1 MVKPNK
7 TNKATDTPSAGIRS
21 LIDDLISIDVT
32 DQASVHA
39 KAAVL
44 RELAGRHAFPSL
56 EPLLPLVLNLNG
68 RPYTIKDHFAFSPLF
83 RVLTPKNQVWCTGR
97 QVSKTLVIN
106 DQQKVSLA
114 NGKRIRG
121 DELRVGDFVIGIDAQ
136 YRAKTVRVL
145 DTVRHAGKQAFR
157 VTTRTGAVLEIADTH
172 PLLKASGWT
181 TGAELKVGD
190 RVCVLR
196 RGGNFGVAAVD
207 QHRLLITAY
216 LIGDGCITESINLTT
231 ATAEVITEFSQAIHA
246 VQGSPPCIVAKAN
259 TPAVRIDVSKSR
271 TGVVRQWLEA
281 DELYG
286 KNAANKKLPAWVFD
300 LSREQA
306 GLFLSRLWATDGMIK
321 PESKNSRGPVISY
334 CTISRELAYDVKS
347 LLLKFGIPTSIKV
360 RKTGYRAKS
369 GEVVRC
375 CDAYIVRVETR
386 AGWHKFLAEFQVPGK
401 PAVPVTTSVENNN
414 RDTVPLDARE
424 LICDIAADITRAH
437 SNSLLSV
444 GLRVKPKYALSQV
457 KLQKYLTHFCRYC
470 PTHPRLAE
478 LERLGSPDIMW
489 DSIEKI
495 EPLGVLPCWD
505 IEVSGEHN
513 YVVDG
518 VINHNST
525 SLAAHGVVFSNAV
538 PFFKTLYITPR
549 FEQIRRFSN
558 NYVRP
563 FVDLSPIKSQW
574 SGTSTENSVLQR
586 SFKNN
591 SMMLFSFALLD
602 ADRVRGVSADRVCI
616 DEVQDMDP
624 DHIPIIQE
632 TMSYSRW
639 GTSYYTGTPKT
650 LDNLIYGLYKRSS
663 QAEWFIP
670 CESCKH
676 WNIPALEHDLDAMIG
691 DYNIH
696 ISEKQPGTVCAK
708 CRKPVNPRHGR
719 WVHRFPDRRWQFA
732 GYHVPQLIL
741 PLHFADPEKWSTL
754 LLKREGYGNMTQ
766 AQFYNEVMGESV
778 DTGQKLV
785 SETDLKA
792 ACILEWENKKEP
804 APVCF
809 KNLSSYTH
817 RILAIDWGGGGE
829 AGISFTVLSVMG
841 FRPDGTIDVIWAK
854 RLLIGG
860 DHLAEAVEC
869 MKWSNLF
876 NCDFVAHD
884 YTGAGTVR
892 ETVMVQAGFNLD
904 RVMAM
909 RLVRSAAQDLLVYKP
924 PTEINHRA
932 HYSLDKTR
940 SLLYTCQAIKLK
952 QVRFFQY
959 DRISQEMP
967 GLISD
972 FLALVE
978 NKADSRTSSDIY
990 TITRNVLLTDD
1001 FAQAVNL
1008 GCAALWHINNAWPN
1022 FAAIAGVARISERVA
1037 AAERVDDDD
1046 WADDAI
1052 GNNFFGG
1059 Y

>member
-39 KAAVL
+39 KASVL

-97 QVSKTLVIN
+97 QVSK
-106 DQQKVSLA
+106 
-114 NGKRIRG
+114 
-121 DELRVGDFVIGIDAQ
+121 
-136 YRAKTVRVL
+136 
-145 DTVRHAGKQAFR
+145 
-157 VTTRTGAVLEIADTH
+157 
-172 PLLKASGWT
+172 
-181 TGAELKVGD
+181 
-190 RVCVLR
+190 
-196 RGGNFGVAAVD
+196 
-207 QHRLLITAY
+207 
-216 LIGDGCITESINLTT
+216 
-231 ATAEVITEFSQAIHA
+231 
-246 VQGSPPCIVAKAN
+246 
-259 TPAVRIDVSKSR
+259 
-271 TGVVRQWLEA
+271 
-281 DELYG
+281 
-286 KNAANKKLPAWVFD
+286 
-300 LSREQA
+300 
-306 GLFLSRLWATDGMIK
+306 
-321 PESKNSRGPVISY
+321 
-334 CTISRELAYDVKS
+334 
-347 LLLKFGIPTSIKV
+347 
-360 RKTGYRAKS
+360 
-369 GEVVRC
+369 
-375 CDAYIVRVETR
+375 
-386 AGWHKFLAEFQVPGK
+386 
-401 PAVPVTTSVENNN
+401 
-414 RDTVPLDARE
+414 
-424 LICDIAADITRAH
+424 
-437 SNSLLSV
+437 
-444 GLRVKPKYALSQV
+444 
-457 KLQKYLTHFCRYC
+457 
-470 PTHPRLAE
+470 
-478 LERLGSPDIMW
+478 
-489 DSIEKI
+489 
-495 EPLGVLPCWD
+495 
-505 IEVSGEHN
+505 
-513 YVVDG
+513 
-518 VINHNST
+518 ST

-792 ACILEWENKKEP
+792 ACTLEWENKKEP
-804 APVCF
+804 EPVCF
-809 KNLSSYTH
+809 KNLNSYTH

-860 DHLAEAVEC
+860 DHLAEAIEC

-909 RLVRSAAQDLLVYKP
+909 RLVRSAAQDLLVYKA

-1008 GCAALWHINNAWPN
+1008 GCAALWHINDAWPN

>member
-1 MVKPNK
+1 MH
-7 TNKATDTPSAGIRS
+7 AR
-21 LIDDLISIDVT
+21 
-32 DQASVHA
+32 ASVL
-39 KAAVL
+39 K
-44 RELAGRHAFPSL
+44 ELAGRHAFPSL

-68 RPYTIKDHFAFSPLF
+68 KPYTIKDHFAFSPLF

-97 QVSKTLVIN
+97 QVSK
-106 DQQKVSLA
+106 
-114 NGKRIRG
+114 
-121 DELRVGDFVIGIDAQ
+121 
-136 YRAKTVRVL
+136 
-145 DTVRHAGKQAFR
+145 
-157 VTTRTGAVLEIADTH
+157 
-172 PLLKASGWT
+172 
-181 TGAELKVGD
+181 
-190 RVCVLR
+190 
-196 RGGNFGVAAVD
+196 
-207 QHRLLITAY
+207 
-216 LIGDGCITESINLTT
+216 
-231 ATAEVITEFSQAIHA
+231 
-246 VQGSPPCIVAKAN
+246 
-259 TPAVRIDVSKSR
+259 
-271 TGVVRQWLEA
+271 
-281 DELYG
+281 
-286 KNAANKKLPAWVFD
+286 
-300 LSREQA
+300 
-306 GLFLSRLWATDGMIK
+306 
-321 PESKNSRGPVISY
+321 
-334 CTISRELAYDVKS
+334 
-347 LLLKFGIPTSIKV
+347 
-360 RKTGYRAKS
+360 
-369 GEVVRC
+369 
-375 CDAYIVRVETR
+375 
-386 AGWHKFLAEFQVPGK
+386 
-401 PAVPVTTSVENNN
+401 
-414 RDTVPLDARE
+414 
-424 LICDIAADITRAH
+424 
-437 SNSLLSV
+437 
-444 GLRVKPKYALSQV
+444 
-457 KLQKYLTHFCRYC
+457 
-470 PTHPRLAE
+470 
-478 LERLGSPDIMW
+478 
-489 DSIEKI
+489 
-495 EPLGVLPCWD
+495 
-505 IEVSGEHN
+505 
-513 YVVDG
+513 
-518 VINHNST
+518 ST
-525 SLAAHGVVFSNAV
+525 SLAAHGVVFANSV

-549 FEQIRRFSN
+549 FEQVRRFSN

-563 FVDLSPIKSQW
+563 FIDLSPIKSQW
-574 SGTSTENSVLQR
+574 SGTTTENSVLQR

-624 DHIPIIQE
+624 DHVPIIQE
-632 TMSYSRW
+632 TMSYSKW
-639 GTSYYTGTPKT
+639 ATSYYTGTPKT

-670 CESCKH
+670 CDSCKH

-691 DYNIH
+691 DYSIH

-708 CRKPVNPRHGR
+708 CRKPINPRHGR
-719 WVHRFPDRRWQFA
+719 WVHRYPERRWQFA
-732 GYHVPQLIL
+732 GYHVPQIIL

-778 DTGQKLV
+778 DTGQKLI
-785 SETDLKA
+785 SETELKA
-792 ACILEWENKKEP
+792 ACTLEWENKKEP
-804 APVCF
+804 DPACY
-809 KNLSSYTH
+809 KNLQHYKH

-841 FRPDGTIDVIWAK
+841 FRNDGTIDVLWSK

-869 MKWSNLF
+869 MKWSNF
-876 NCDFVAHD
+876 FKCDFVTHD

-940 SLLYTCQAIKLK
+940 SLLYTCQSIKLK

-959 DRISQEMP
+959 DWASQDMP

-990 TITRNVLLTDD
+990 TITRNTLLTDD

-1008 GCAALWHINNAWPN
+1008 GCAALWHINDAWPN

-1037 AAERVDDDD
+1037 AAERIADEDD

-1052 GNNFFGG
+1052 GHRFMG

>member
-1 MVKPNK
+1 MVKPDK
-7 TNKATDTPSAGIRS
+7 TNKATDIPSAGIQA
-21 LIDDLISIDVT
+21 LINDLLAIDVT

-39 KAAVL
+39 RAAVL
-44 RELAGRHAFPSL
+44 KELAGRHAFPSL

-68 RPYTIKDHFAFSPLF
+68 KPYTIKDHFAFSPLF

-97 QVSKTLVIN
+97 QVSK
-106 DQQKVSLA
+106 
-114 NGKRIRG
+114 
-121 DELRVGDFVIGIDAQ
+121 
-136 YRAKTVRVL
+136 
-145 DTVRHAGKQAFR
+145 
-157 VTTRTGAVLEIADTH
+157 
-172 PLLKASGWT
+172 
-181 TGAELKVGD
+181 
-190 RVCVLR
+190 
-196 RGGNFGVAAVD
+196 
-207 QHRLLITAY
+207 
-216 LIGDGCITESINLTT
+216 
-231 ATAEVITEFSQAIHA
+231 
-246 VQGSPPCIVAKAN
+246 
-259 TPAVRIDVSKSR
+259 
-271 TGVVRQWLEA
+271 
-281 DELYG
+281 
-286 KNAANKKLPAWVFD
+286 
-300 LSREQA
+300 
-306 GLFLSRLWATDGMIK
+306 
-321 PESKNSRGPVISY
+321 
-334 CTISRELAYDVKS
+334 
-347 LLLKFGIPTSIKV
+347 
-360 RKTGYRAKS
+360 
-369 GEVVRC
+369 
-375 CDAYIVRVETR
+375 
-386 AGWHKFLAEFQVPGK
+386 
-401 PAVPVTTSVENNN
+401 
-414 RDTVPLDARE
+414 
-424 LICDIAADITRAH
+424 
-437 SNSLLSV
+437 
-444 GLRVKPKYALSQV
+444 
-457 KLQKYLTHFCRYC
+457 
-470 PTHPRLAE
+470 
-478 LERLGSPDIMW
+478 
-489 DSIEKI
+489 
-495 EPLGVLPCWD
+495 
-505 IEVSGEHN
+505 
-513 YVVDG
+513 
-518 VINHNST
+518 ST
-525 SLAAHGVVFSNAV
+525 SLAAHGVVFANSV

-549 FEQIRRFSN
+549 FEQVRRFSN

-563 FVDLSPIKSQW
+563 FIDLSPIKSQW
-574 SGTSTENSVLQR
+574 SGTTTENSVLQR

-624 DHIPIIQE
+624 DHVPIIQE
-632 TMSYSRW
+632 TMSYSKW
-639 GTSYYTGTPKT
+639 ATSYYTGTPKT

-670 CESCKH
+670 CDSCKH

-691 DYNIH
+691 DYSVH
-696 ISEKQPGTVCAK
+696 ISEKHPGTVCAK
-708 CRKPVNPRHGR
+708 CRKPINPRHGR
-719 WVHRFPDRRWQFA
+719 WVHRYPERRWQFA
-732 GYHVPQLIL
+732 GYHVPQIIL

-778 DTGQKLV
+778 DTGQKLI
-785 SETDLKA
+785 SETELKA

-804 APVCF
+804 DPACY
-809 KNLSSYTH
+809 KNLKHYKH

-829 AGISFTVLSVMG
+829 AGISFTVLTVMG
-841 FRPDGTIDVIWAK
+841 FRNDGTIDVLWSK

-869 MKWSNLF
+869 MKWSNF
-876 NCDFVAHD
+876 FKCDYVTHD

-959 DRISQEMP
+959 DWASQDMP

-990 TITRNVLLTDD
+990 TITRNTLLTDD

-1008 GCAALWHINNAWPN
+1008 GCAALWHINDAWPN
-1022 FAAIAGVARISERVA
+1022 FAAIAGIARISERVA
-1037 AAERVDDDD
+1037 AAERIADDDD

-1052 GNNFFGG
+1052 GSRFMG

>member
-39 KAAVL
+39 KASVL

-97 QVSKTLVIN
+97 QVSK
-106 DQQKVSLA
+106 
-114 NGKRIRG
+114 
-121 DELRVGDFVIGIDAQ
+121 
-136 YRAKTVRVL
+136 
-145 DTVRHAGKQAFR
+145 
-157 VTTRTGAVLEIADTH
+157 
-172 PLLKASGWT
+172 
-181 TGAELKVGD
+181 
-190 RVCVLR
+190 
-196 RGGNFGVAAVD
+196 
-207 QHRLLITAY
+207 
-216 LIGDGCITESINLTT
+216 
-231 ATAEVITEFSQAIHA
+231 
-246 VQGSPPCIVAKAN
+246 
-259 TPAVRIDVSKSR
+259 
-271 TGVVRQWLEA
+271 
-281 DELYG
+281 
-286 KNAANKKLPAWVFD
+286 
-300 LSREQA
+300 
-306 GLFLSRLWATDGMIK
+306 
-321 PESKNSRGPVISY
+321 
-334 CTISRELAYDVKS
+334 
-347 LLLKFGIPTSIKV
+347 
-360 RKTGYRAKS
+360 
-369 GEVVRC
+369 
-375 CDAYIVRVETR
+375 
-386 AGWHKFLAEFQVPGK
+386 
-401 PAVPVTTSVENNN
+401 
-414 RDTVPLDARE
+414 
-424 LICDIAADITRAH
+424 
-437 SNSLLSV
+437 
-444 GLRVKPKYALSQV
+444 
-457 KLQKYLTHFCRYC
+457 
-470 PTHPRLAE
+470 
-478 LERLGSPDIMW
+478 
-489 DSIEKI
+489 
-495 EPLGVLPCWD
+495 
-505 IEVSGEHN
+505 
-513 YVVDG
+513 
-518 VINHNST
+518 ST

-792 ACILEWENKKEP
+792 ACTLEWENKKAPEP
-804 APVCF
+804 ICF
-809 KNLSSYTH
+809 KNLNSYTH

-909 RLVRSAAQDLLVYKP
+909 RLVRSAAQDLLVYKA

-1008 GCAALWHINNAWPN
+1008 GCAALWHINDAWPN